1 MRKLDMRRV
10 LAATVVALIPNYAYV
25 SAVGSA
31 AVDSLNTASSLP
43 VLLQGRSNLFSDTQK
58 QSVFFVYSPKKASK
72 CSAYEHQVR
81 KSGI

>member
-1 MRKLDMRRV
+1 MHTD
-10 LAATVVALIPNYAYV
+10 V

-31 AVDSLNTASSLP
+31 AVESLNTASSLP
-43 VLLQGRSNLFSDTQK
+43 VLLQGRSNLFSVTQR

-81 KSGI
+81 KLGREFHMRAFFSVKTCFRLVC